1 MIISPFTYGNT
12 VSSHSFTN
20 RKTELSKL
28 HNNLV
33 QGINT
38 MIISPRR
45 WGKSSLVEK
54 AILDINR
61 KEKGYKTVIIDL
73 FTVNSEKDFLEVFAR
88 EIIKSSSTKW
98 EEWIRNSK
106 FFFKQL
112 IPKISFGADPYSDF
126 SLSFEWDEL
135 KRHSDEVLNLPEAIA
150 TKKGFQFIICLD
162 EFQNIASYSGYIEFE
177 KKMRA
182 VWQRQKNVT
191 YCLYGSKQ
199 HMMADIFNS
208 PSKPFFRFGD
218 LILLKKIEAKHW
230 IPFICKGFEQAGKSI
245 EKEDAEMIP
254 LIMKNHPWYV
264 QQLAHYTWNLTSG
277 KASVEEIKKA
287 LDEVINAN
295 TPFYQKEIETMSP
308 TQINLLKAIASGEVQ
323 FTSTEVM
330 QKYKLGT
337 PRNVLKNKKVLI
349 KNDIIDHAEKAVSFL
364 DPVFEIWFQKQFIN
378 PHYDKQIWNS
388 Q

>member
-12 VSSHSFTN
+12 VSSYSFTN

-112 IPKISFGADPYSDF
+112 IPKISFVADPY
-126 SLSFEWDEL
+126 
-135 KRHSDEVLNLPEAIA
+135 
-150 TKKGFQFIICLD
+150 
-162 EFQNIASYSGYIEFE
+162 
-177 KKMRA
+177 
-182 VWQRQKNVT
+182 
-191 YCLYGSKQ
+191 
-199 HMMADIFNS
+199 
-208 PSKPFFRFGD
+208 
-218 LILLKKIEAKHW
+218 
-230 IPFICKGFEQAGKSI
+230 
-245 EKEDAEMIP
+245 
-254 LIMKNHPWYV
+254 
-264 QQLAHYTWNLTSG
+264 
-277 KASVEEIKKA
+277 
-287 LDEVINAN
+287 
-295 TPFYQKEIETMSP
+295 
-308 TQINLLKAIASGEVQ
+308 
-323 FTSTEVM
+323 
-330 QKYKLGT
+330 
-337 PRNVLKNKKVLI
+337 
-349 KNDIIDHAEKAVSFL
+349 
-364 DPVFEIWFQKQFIN
+364 
-378 PHYDKQIWNS
+378 
-388 Q
+388 